1 MERIILERSMGLPE
15 VKRKINF
22 QGVHSMIL
30 DRSSAFYLYWRRVA
44 LFRCFFQTKHSVN
57 GLTSSHIRLFSL
69 SCTGS
74 HILSVANVSLAQTSP
89 LFDEV

>member
-22 QGVHSMIL
+22 SRCPL
-30 DRSSAFYLYWRRVA
+30 CDPSRSSAFYLYWRRLA

-57 GLTSSHIRLFSL
+57 GPISSHIRLFSL
-69 SCTGS
+69 SYTCS
-74 HILSVANVSLAQTSP
+74 HILSVAKVLLAQTSP
-89 LFDEV
+89 LFNEV